1 MSDGDQ
7 KTGDASPPGS
17 PGDAAH
23 AAPPDR
29 VLVYGRIKPA
39 SGAASGAASA
49 ATVTDKA
56 VAVKAGDGQGVVSV
70 DNPSS
75 GNGIRTFKLDG
86 VFGPDST
93 QRDVYDAIGAPVLT
107 DVLNGCRGCV
117 LAYGEDAALFHLIMS
132 STLFRRPSP
141 ATIVSTRF
149 TRPNHALT
157 DRHVAPSVAVEECR
171 RASR

>member
-1 MSDGDQ
+1 MGDGDQ

-29 VLVYGRIKPA
+29 VLVYGRIKPTSGA
-39 SGAASGAASA
+39 VSGAASSA
-49 ATVTDKA
+49 TATEKTDKA

-117 LAYGEDAALFHLIMS
+117 LAYGEDAALFHHVVDALSKTLARDDCVDSFHS
-132 STLFRRPSP
+132 SQSRVDRPTRGAVRR
-141 ATIVSTRF
+141 R
-149 TRPNHALT
+149 
-157 DRHVAPSVAVEECR
+157 
-171 RASR
+171 